1 MGASLSNLTQEQIE
15 ELSRDSGFSD
25 KEIKRLYKR
34 FQRLDKNSSGDITA
48 DEFLSIPELA
58 MNPLMMRV
66 ICAFDGDSTEHV
78 NFRQFI
84 KTLAIFRP
92 ETRIEAKLKF
102 AFKIYDVNNEGFV
115 TPNGLFKV
123 MKMMVGTNLKDEQI
137 REIADKTIKEADTDN
152 DGKLS
157 FEEFKVAVKD
167 SGIENKLSIRF

>member
-1 MGASLSNLTQEQIE
+1 MASSGIERNSSAVMSPEEFLSNLW
-15 ELSRDSGFSD
+15 
-25 KEIKRLYKR
+25 KRLYNRLISLFVKPESRESSSICSCVR
-34 FQRLDKNSSGDITA
+34 FESDAGER
-48 DEFLSIPELA
+48 
-58 MNPLMMRV
+58 
-66 ICAFDGDSTEHV
+66 V

-92 ETRIEAKLKF
+92 ETQIEAKLKF

-123 MKMMVGTNLKDEQI
+123 MKMMVGNNLKDDQI

-167 SGIENKLSIRF
+167 SGIESKLSIRF